1 MPPHEPIIT
10 LSIQETGQASQP
22 VFFYHVRVDEEVIA
36 SNQQL
41 SAAASQ
47 TIRDVSRQYNQLF
60 EQRDAPH
67 LAIES
72 LQVLGAELFSRAV
85 QHLAGTRVGAGDD
98 ESLIRSTSP
107 LGDSPPYTFFLL
119 NGDMELYR

>member
-47 TIRDVSRQYNQLF
+47 TLRDVSRQYNQLF

-67 LAIES
+67 LAIEN
-72 LQVLGAELFSRAV
+72 LQVLGAELFNTW
-85 QHLAGTRVGAGDD
+85 LAPVWEQVTTQVSSGA
-98 ESLIRSTSP
+98 RR
-107 LGDSPPYTFFLL
+107 LL
-119 NGDMELYR
+119 VIASDVADVLNLP